1 MNYYITSENNLQP
14 GYKISIQGAII
25 IIIIE
30 SYLNTRMSTEKITM
44 MRVKS
49 RVLVGNKRFI
59 Y

>member
-1 MNYYITSENNLQP
+1 MKYYITSEHNLQP